1 MNKLPHLFLAA
12 ATVLSINSTGIQGQD
27 AELGIIL
34 PPPPNLDLGDPDR
47 KLSWREKRKIA
58 KAEEDLQRQQ
68 NTYIRNP
75 QEDQYRSFGDRLLSA
90 GPRAADQTIP
100 SRPTE
105 IDVRNS
111 MPSYDDAVTASGSVL
126 QAFGEEGT
134 RWEGMPA
141 PPPEETLIVLPP
153 LPDLRTPDQITAKER
168 FRNRRLAKYEAKR
181 AEEEAKERERE
192 LRERARVTLPEADPS
207 TALVQVQ
214 SMAGYE
220 ENYVGNVAAPE
231 TVDQGNLKPFN
242 SESEFYQNQQLVYK
256 GNKRKDPAQ
265 LWWKRGT
272 NQPGG
277 TVTDGPKWEW
287 TNPFRRTNDDVQPVS
302 FTAPDGGDNYSA
314 VTPTLDSTPLTS
326 NLSGI
331 VIHGSTREVVGGP
344 GSVSKAGIYGVTGIE
359 STKIQLPPRVVEVL
373 EARLG
378 RPLTLGELNQMV
390 RDAVVAYRKSDFPVV
405 DVLVPEQEI
414 STGVL
419 QLVIIEGR
427 LGDVIVEG
435 TGNSEAKALAS
446 QIRTQPGEVIRESK
460 LTEDLAWINKHPTRQ
475 VDLIF
480 TPGGGYGETDV
491 ILRSE
496 EYKALSAYMAYEN
509 SGTQVLGES
518 RAIFGASWTGPIF
531 FDPNAILSYQFT
543 TNFDNSDA
551 NLFGHS
557 GVFASYLPWRH
568 QITLLGAYTESSA
581 AFNNGNG
588 AFSSNGTNK
597 QASGRYGI
605 ALPTIAGIA
614 HELEFGMDFKSS
626 NSDLAFNNLQ
636 VFDTTSEI
644 VQYSLGYNIVARDR
658 TGAWRVDTE
667 FISSPGDNTNKN
679 TDAIFMTQRPGALA
693 NYTYGRAS
701 IERDQQLPE
710 GWSAFARLQA
720 QASNRNLLASETL
733 GAGGYD
739 SVRGF
744 EQRVI
749 RGDSGV
755 VGTAELRTPTFY
767 PSTLAGYNNVED
779 GAFGLLFYDAAALS
793 QKDPLPFEQD
803 LRAGSVGVGF
813 RYQRENWFTLRVD
826 YGVQVTEDGFQ
837 DGQDGRWHVGAR
849 ATF

>member
-1 MNKLPHLFLAA
+1 MNKLPTIFLAVA
-12 ATVLSINSTGIQGQD
+12 ILATLSPVARAQD

-34 PPPPNLDLGDPDR
+34 PPPPNLDLGDPDT

-58 KAEEDLQRQQ
+58 KAEEELRLQQ

-75 QEDQYRSFGDRLLSA
+75 DEDRYRSFGNRVFSNQN
-90 GPRAADQTIP
+90 RATTDVPA
-100 SRPTE
+100 RPTE

-126 QAFGEEGT
+126 QAFGEEGR

-141 PPPEETLIVLPP
+141 PPPEEVLVVLPP
-153 LPDLRTPDQITAKER
+153 LPDLRTPDQVTARER
-168 FRNRRLAKYEAKR
+168 FRNRRMAKYEAQR
-181 AEEEAKERERE
+181 AEAEAKEREKE
-192 LRERARVTLPEADPS
+192 LREIARVTRPDVDPS

-220 ENYVGNVAAPE
+220 GSYIGNVEAPE
-231 TVDQGNLKPFN
+231 TVDQGTLRPFN
-242 SESEFYQNQQLVYK
+242 SDSSYYQDQQLVYK
-256 GNKRKDPAQ
+256 GSKQKDPVQ

-272 NQPGG
+272 SEAGG
-277 TVTDGPKWEW
+277 GPEGATHWEW
-287 TNPFRRTNDDVQPVS
+287 RNPFRRANDDVQPVS
-302 FTAPDGGDNYSA
+302 YSIPEGESDSYSA
-314 VTPTLDSTPLTS
+314 VSPTLDSTPLTS

-331 VIHGSTREVVGGP
+331 VIHGSTREVVGGA
-344 GSVSKAGIYGVTGIE
+344 GGVSKAGIYGVTGIE
-359 STKIQLPPRVVEVL
+359 SNTIELPPKVVDVL

-390 RDAVVAYRKSDFPVV
+390 RDAVLAYRKSDFPVV

-435 TGNSEAKALAS
+435 AGNSEARALAS
-446 QIRTQPGEVIRESK
+446 QIRTQPGEVIRESR

-496 EYKALSAYMAYEN
+496 EYRALAAYMAYEN
-509 SGTQVLGES
+509 SGTSALGES

-543 TNFDNSDA
+543 TNFDDSEA
-551 NLFGHS
+551 NVWGHS

-581 AFNNGNG
+581 LFANGTGGSFN
-588 AFSSNGTNK
+588 SNGVNK

-605 ALPTIAGIA
+605 ALPNLGRMA
-614 HELEFGMDFKSS
+614 HELEIGMDFKSS
-626 NSDLAFNNLQ
+626 NSDLAFGSLQ

-667 FISSPGDNTNKN
+667 FVSSPGDNTNKN
-679 TDAIFMTQRPGALA
+679 TDAIFMTQRTGALA

-701 IERDQQLPE
+701 VERDQQLPE
-710 GWSAFARLQA
+710 GWSLFGRLQA

-744 EQRVI
+744 EQRII

-755 VGTAELRTPTFY
+755 VGTLELRTPTVF
-767 PSTLAGYNNVED
+767 PSTFTGYNNVED
-779 GAFGLLFYDAAALS
+779 GAFGLLFYDAAALAN
-793 QKDPLPFEQD
+793 KDPLPFEQD
-803 LRAGSVGVGF
+803 LRAGSVGLGF

-826 YGVQVTEDGFQ
+826 YGFQVSEEGFQ
-837 DGQDGRWHVGAR
+837 DGESGRWHVGAR